1 MAKVQVLCSSK
12 TKNFDGKIYTEDLVN
27 KIVNELQTSKLVFT
41 TATPG
46 PKSHK
51 EIIGKV
57 SNVYK
62 EKDLIF
68 ADIEYAEAFKE
79 LDKIKVGIAFT
90 AFPTQTYNV
99 MSEIVDVDDIRKPI
113 FFAAVPLQ

>member
-1 MAKVQVLCSSK
+1 MAKVQVLCSSRA
-12 TKNFDGKIYTEDLVN
+12 KNFDGKIYTEALVD
-27 KIVNELQTSKLVFT
+27 KIIEELKICKLVFT

-46 PKSHK
+46 PKSQK

-62 EKDLIF
+62 EKDLIY
-68 ADIEYAEAFKE
+68 ADMEYYPAFEE
-79 LDKIKVGIAFT
+79 LNKIKVGIVFT
-90 AFPTQTYNV
+90 AFPTESYNV
-99 MSEIVDVDDIRKPI
+99 MSEMCDVDDIRKPI